1 MGTIDFDWEMISV
14 SNPHSCGPNRVKKV
28 WLTTKSMR
36 PNDTRLNVINISSDL
51 IKKAGWTNGIRVNLY
66 KSGNSLFK
74 FSPSSVGLYKPIFT
88 TYKANSGTMKITNI
102 LLVAELNPDRNGK
115 EFDAWV
121 EGNEILFRSTYD

>member
-14 SNPHSCGPNRVKKV
+14 ANPHSSGPHKAKRV

-51 IKKAGWTNGIRVNLY
+51 IEKAGWTNGIRVNLY

-74 FSPSSVGLYKPIFT
+74 FSPSSVGLYKPLFVT
-88 TYKANSGTMKITNI
+88 NKAKSGTMRITNI

-115 EFDAWV
+115 EFAAWV
-121 EGNEILFRSTYD
+121 EGNEIFFRTVYD

>member
-14 SNPHSCGPNRVKKV
+14 VSPHSGKTTKTKSV

-74 FSPSSVGLYKPIFT
+74 FSPSNVGLYKPTFT
-88 TYKANSGTMKITNI
+88 TYKATSGTMRITNM

-115 EFDAWV
+115 EFAAWV
-121 EGNEILFRSTYD
+121 EGNEIFFRTVYD